1 MSHCDVDHFHSNN
14 NEHML
19 TWYINNMVWNIMARL
34 RYEFVVIS
42 VIRLV
47 IFHIYYTEKHCINT
61 ILSILCFIL
70 IK

>member
-1 MSHCDVDHFHSNN
+1 MSHCDVDHLHSNN

-34 RYEFVVIS
+34 HYEFVMIY

-47 IFHIYYTEKHCINT
+47 YNMWIIN
-61 ILSILCFIL
+61 IGYN
-70 IK
+70 